1 MLLMLLFK
9 EIDSNCLLNPIRVI
23 RVIAGSPISLVD
35 LWGAFVGNKKKKT
48 MYIKLIRNKPQG
60 NAITGRL
67 IVDDGQLT
75 LDTLEPWQYAIP
87 AGFYRLRLTYS
98 PAFQEILPLLDGVLG
113 YARQPHNGI
122 RRTGIRIHAG
132 NTIADSRGCILVGYA
147 DIDYKTMGRSGEAR
161 LLSSRKALNELREY
175 LLNYQKEY
183 PNEEIYIEITE
194 PDVYPLYDVP
204 YERELQKP

>member
-1 MLLMLLFK
+1 
-9 EIDSNCLLNPIRVI
+9 
-23 RVIAGSPISLVD
+23 
-35 LWGAFVGNKKKKT
+35 
-48 MYIKLIRNKPQG
+48 MYIQLIRNKPKG

-67 IVDDGQLT
+67 IVDNGQLT
-75 LDTLEPWQYAIP
+75 MDTLEPWQYAIP
-87 AGFYRLRLTYS
+87 AGCYRLRLTYS

-147 DIDYKTMGRSGEAR
+147 DIDYKTMGRSGEEAR

-175 LLNYQKEY
+175 LLNYQKQN
-183 PNEEIYIEITE
+183 PNEEIYIEISK
-194 PDVYPLYDVP
+194 PDAYPLYDVP
-204 YERELQKP
+204 YERELQKS

>member
-1 MLLMLLFK
+1 
-9 EIDSNCLLNPIRVI
+9 
-23 RVIAGSPISLVD
+23 
-35 LWGAFVGNKKKKT
+35 
-48 MYIKLIRNKPQG
+48 MYIRLIRNKPQG

-87 AGFYRLRLTYS
+87 AGCYRLRLTYS

-113 YARQPHNGI
+113 YARLPHNGI

-132 NTIADSRGCILVGYA
+132 NTIADSRGYILVGS
-147 DIDYKTMGRSGEAR
+147 IDMGNKAR

-183 PNEEIYIEITE
+183 PNEEIYIEITK
-194 PDVYPLYDVP
+194 PDAYPLYDVP
-204 YERELQKP
+204 YERQLQKP

>member
-1 MLLMLLFK
+1 
-9 EIDSNCLLNPIRVI
+9 
-23 RVIAGSPISLVD
+23 
-35 LWGAFVGNKKKKT
+35 
-48 MYIKLIRNKPQG
+48 
-60 NAITGRL
+60 
-67 IVDDGQLT
+67 LT

-87 AGFYRLRLTYS
+87 AGCYRLRLTYS
-98 PAFQEILPLLDGVLG
+98 PAFQEILPILDGVLG

-132 NTIADSRGCILVGYA
+132 NTIADSQGCILVGYA
-147 DIDYKTMGRSGEAR
+147 DRDYKTMGRSSEAR

-204 YERELQKP
+204 YERQLQKS

>member
-1 MLLMLLFK
+1 ML
-9 EIDSNCLLNPIRVI
+9 
-23 RVIAGSPISLVD
+23 
-35 LWGAFVGNKKKKT
+35 
-48 MYIKLIRNKPQG
+48 IKLIRNQPQG

-67 IVDDGQLT
+67 SVDNGQLT

-87 AGFYRLRLTYS
+87 AGCYRLRLTYS

-132 NTIADSRGCILVGYA
+132 NTIADSRGCILVGS
-147 DIDYKTMGRSGEAR
+147 IDMGDKAR
-161 LLSSRKALNELREY
+161 LLSSRKTLNELREY

-183 PNEEIYIEITE
+183 PNEEIYIEISE
-194 PDVYPLYDVP
+194 PDAYPLYDVP
-204 YERELQKP
+204 YERRLQEC

>member
-1 MLLMLLFK
+1 
-9 EIDSNCLLNPIRVI
+9 
-23 RVIAGSPISLVD
+23 
-35 LWGAFVGNKKKKT
+35 
-48 MYIKLIRNKPQG
+48 MYLKLIRNKPQG

-87 AGFYRLRLTYS
+87 AGCYRLRLTYS
-98 PAFQEILPLLDGVLG
+98 PVFQEILPLLDGVLG

-132 NTIADSRGCILVGYA
+132 NTIADSRGCILVGSIY
-147 DIDYKTMGRSGEAR
+147 MGDKAR

-175 LLNYQKEY
+175 LLNYQKQN
-183 PNEEIYIEITE
+183 PHEEIYIEISK
-194 PDVYPLYDVP
+194 PDAYPLYNVP

>member
-1 MLLMLLFK
+1 
-9 EIDSNCLLNPIRVI
+9 
-23 RVIAGSPISLVD
+23 
-35 LWGAFVGNKKKKT
+35 
-48 MYIKLIRNKPQG
+48 MYIRLIRNKPQG

-87 AGFYRLRLTYS
+87 AGCYRLRLTYS
-98 PAFQEILPLLDGVLG
+98 PVFQEILPILDGVLG
-113 YARQPHNGI
+113 YARLPHNGI

-132 NTIADSRGCILVGYA
+132 NTIADSQGCILVGYA
-147 DIDYKTMGRSGEAR
+147 DIDYKTIGRSGEAR

-194 PDVYPLYDVP
+194 PDAYPLYDVP

>member
-1 MLLMLLFK
+1 
-9 EIDSNCLLNPIRVI
+9 
-23 RVIAGSPISLVD
+23 
-35 LWGAFVGNKKKKT
+35 
-48 MYIKLIRNKPQG
+48 MYIRLIRNKPQG

-67 IVDDGQLT
+67 IVDNGQLT

-87 AGFYRLRLTYS
+87 AGCYRLRLTYS

-132 NTIADSRGCILVGYA
+132 NTIADSQGCILVGYA

-175 LLNYQKEY
+175 LLNYQKQN

-194 PDVYPLYDVP
+194 PDAYPLYDVP
-204 YERELQKP
+204 YERQLQKP

>member
-1 MLLMLLFK
+1 
-9 EIDSNCLLNPIRVI
+9 
-23 RVIAGSPISLVD
+23 
-35 LWGAFVGNKKKKT
+35 

-67 IVDDGQLT
+67 IVDDEQLT
-75 LDTLEPWQYAIP
+75 MDTLEPWQYAIP

-98 PAFQEILPLLDGVLG
+98 SAFQEILPLLDGVLG

-147 DIDYKTMGRSGEAR
+147 DRDYKAMGRSGEAR

-194 PDVYPLYDVP
+194 PDAYPLYDVP
-204 YERELQKP
+204 YERQLQEC

>member
-1 MLLMLLFK
+1 MN
-9 EIDSNCLLNPIRVI
+9 DN
-23 RVIAGSPISLVD
+23 GD
-35 LWGAFVGNKKKKT
+35 NKNTKKI
-48 MYIKLIRNKPQG
+48 MYIRLIRNKPQG

-67 IVDDGQLT
+67 SVDNGQLT

-87 AGFYRLRLTYS
+87 AGCYRLRLTHS
-98 PAFQEILPLLDGVLG
+98 PTFGEILPLLDGVLG

-132 NTIADSRGCILVGYA
+132 NTIADSQGCILVGYA
-147 DIDYKTMGRSGEAR
+147 DIDYKTVGRSGEAR

-194 PDVYPLYDVP
+194 PDAYPLYDVP
-204 YERELQKP
+204 YERQLQKP

>member
-1 MLLMLLFK
+1 
-9 EIDSNCLLNPIRVI
+9 
-23 RVIAGSPISLVD
+23 
-35 LWGAFVGNKKKKT
+35 

-60 NAITGRL
+60 TAIIGRL
-67 IVDDGQLT
+67 IVDNGQLT

-87 AGFYRLRLTYS
+87 AGCYRLRLTYS

-113 YARQPHNGI
+113 YARLPHNGI

-132 NTIADSRGCILVGYA
+132 NTIADSRGCILVGSA
-147 DIDYKTMGRSGEAR
+147 DIGHKVMGRSGEAR

-183 PNEEIYIEITE
+183 PYEEIYIEVTE
-194 PDVYPLYDVP
+194 PDAYPLYDVP
-204 YERELQKP
+204 CERRLQKP

>member
-1 MLLMLLFK
+1 
-9 EIDSNCLLNPIRVI
+9 
-23 RVIAGSPISLVD
+23 
-35 LWGAFVGNKKKKT
+35 
-48 MYIKLIRNKPQG
+48 MYIKLIRNQAQG

-67 IVDDGQLT
+67 IVNDGQLT

-87 AGFYRLRLTYS
+87 AGCYRLRLTHS
-98 PAFQEILPLLDGVLG
+98 PTFGEILPILDGVLG

-132 NTIADSRGCILVGYA
+132 NTIADSRGCILVG
-147 DIDYKTMGRSGEAR
+147 KKPTPNPSLKGGEREQR

-183 PNEEIYIEITE
+183 PNEEIYIEISE
-194 PDVYPLYDVP
+194 PDAYPLYNVP
-204 YERELQKP
+204 YERQLQKP